1 MQQES
6 LNNIQMLALIGWV
19 LVALGAMFVGT
30 VIIGSIV
37 VMGKYILEFIV
48 WFFRLFS
55 HKTA

>member
-1 MQQES
+1 
-6 LNNIQMLALIGWV
+6 MLALIGWV
-19 LVALGAMFVGT
+19 LVALGALFVGT